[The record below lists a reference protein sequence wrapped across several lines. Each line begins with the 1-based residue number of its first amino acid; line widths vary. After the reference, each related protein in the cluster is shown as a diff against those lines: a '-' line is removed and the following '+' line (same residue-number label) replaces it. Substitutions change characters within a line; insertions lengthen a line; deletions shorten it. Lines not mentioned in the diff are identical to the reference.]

1 MQPILKVNL
10 TTWEIEE
17 FRVPAQW
24 EQDFLGGASLAAR
37 LLYSSLT
44 AELDPLSADSPLL
57 FMTGPLTGTAGPVV
71 GRFVVCGKGPATGRW
86 AESHIGGFWGPELRQ
101 AGYDGLWITGKAEA
115 PVYLWLNE
123 GRLEI
128 RDAKRVW
135 GQDTYEAQSLIRQE
149 VGQPRARVA
158 VIGPAGE
165 NGVLLA
171 GIFCDHGRAAGR
183 TGLGAVMGAKNLKAI
198 AVYGRLPLPLARP
211 ETLAVLRSAAN
222 RALKQEN
229 QSQVL
234 HVLGTSGAANF
245 AEYLGAMPAKY
256 YHQGNFPAVDAV
268 SGSRMAESILSGTSA
283 CQACVIACGRVV
295 TLEDGARRKGPEY
308 ETIVAFGPN
317 LLNDDLAAIV
327 RLGEL
332 CDRYGMDTISA
343 GNTIGLAFHLF
354 ERGMITAADTG
365 GLDLRWGNVAAV
377 EELIHLMARREGI
390 GAILAQGARRF
401 GRHFGA
407 EDEAVQVNGLEA
419 PWHDPR
425 GVSGMALVYATS
437 PRGACH
443 NRSDYFMVDWGNVN
457 EEAGTAFFPA
467 RAGAEKAANVARHQD
482 WRTIY
487 DSLVMCIFGNVSP
500 QAQVGLINA
509 ACGYDW
515 TIADMLRCGERG
527 WNLKRAI
534 NHRLGLTRADDK
546 LPKTWLEPYKEGGAA
561 GYIIPFDDMLSAY
574 YVARG
579 WDAQTGR
586 PTKEKLISLGLDE
599 AANDLWNIAL

>member
-10 TTWEIEE
+10 TTGQIEE
-17 FRVPAQW
+17 YCIPARW
-24 EQDFLGGASLAAR
+24 EQDFLGGASLGAR
-37 LLYSSLT
+37 LLYDVLT
-44 AELDPLSADSPLL
+44 ADLDPLSADAPLL
-57 FMTGPLTGTAGPVV
+57 FMTGPLTGTAGPVA
-71 GRFVVCGKGPATGRW
+71 GRFVICGKGPATGLW

-123 GRLEI
+123 GRLEV
-128 RDAKRVW
+128 RDARRVW
-135 GQDTYEAQSLIRQE
+135 EQDTYQAQSTIRQE

-171 GIFCDHGRAAGR
+171 GIFCDHGRTAGR
-183 TGLGAVMGAKNLKAI
+183 TGLGAVMGAKNLKAV
-198 AVYGRLPLPLARP
+198 AVYGRQGSLPLAHP
-211 ETLAVLRSAAN
+211 ETFAVLRSASN

-234 HVLGTSGAANF
+234 HALGTSSAANF
-245 AEYLGAMPAKY
+245 AEYLGAMPARY
-256 YHQGNFPAVDAV
+256 YHQGSFSQVDAV
-268 SGSRMAESILSGTSA
+268 SGSCVAESILSGASA

-308 ETIVAFGPN
+308 ETVVAFGPN
-317 LLNDDLAAIV
+317 LLNDDLPSIV

-332 CDRYGMDTISA
+332 CDRYGMDTIGV

-354 ERGMITAADTG
+354 ERGVITAADTG
-365 GLDLRWGNVAAV
+365 GLELTWGNVAAA
-377 EELIHLMARREGI
+377 EQLIHLTARREGI
-390 GAILAQGARRF
+390 GAFIAQGARRF

-407 EDEAVQVNGLEA
+407 EDEAVQVNGLEV
-419 PWHDPR
+419 PYHDPR

-443 NRSDYFMVDWGNVN
+443 NRSDYFMVDWGNIN
-457 EEAGTAFFPA
+457 EEAGIAFFSA
-467 RAGAEKAANVARHQD
+467 HAGAEKAVNVARHQD
-482 WRTIY
+482 WRTVY
-487 DSLVMCIFGNVSP
+487 DSLVMCIFGNLSP
-500 QAQVGLINA
+500 QTQVNLINA

-515 TIADMLRCGERG
+515 TVADMLRCGERG

-534 NHRLGLTRADDK
+534 NNRMGLTRANDK
-546 LPKTWLEPYKEGGAA
+546 LPKALLEPYREGGAE
-561 GYIIPFDDMLSAY
+561 GYVIPFDEMLEAY
-574 YVARG
+574 YAARG
-579 WDAQTGR
+579 WNPETGR
-586 PTKEKLISLGLDE
+586 PTREKLLALGLGE
-599 AANDLWNIAL
+599 IARDLWGE

>member
-10 TTWEIEE
+10 TTHEIEE
-17 FRVPAQW
+17 FHIPARW
-24 EQDFLGGASLAAR
+24 EQDFLGGASLGAR
-37 LLYSSLT
+37 LLYTSLT
-44 AELDPLSADSPLL
+44 ADLDPLSAEAPLL

-71 GRFVVCGKGPATGRW
+71 GRFVICGKGPATGRW

-101 AGYDGLWITGKAEA
+101 AGYDGLWIIGKAET
-115 PVYLWLNE
+115 PVYLWLHN

-128 RDAKRVW
+128 RDAVRMW
-135 GQDTYEAQSLIRQE
+135 GKDTYEAQSLIQE
-149 VGQPRARVA
+149 EIGQPRARVA

-183 TGLGAVMGAKNLKAI
+183 TGLGAVMGAKNLKAV
-198 AVYGRLPLPLARP
+198 AVHGDKRTLPLARAD
-211 ETLAVLRSAAN
+211 TFAALRSASN

-234 HVLGTSGAANF
+234 HALGTSSAANF
-245 AEYLGAMPAKY
+245 AEYLGAMPARY
-256 YHQGNFPAVDAV
+256 YHQGSFAQVDAI
-268 SGSRMAESILSGTSA
+268 SGSRMAESILSGASA

-317 LLNDDLAAIV
+317 LLNDDLSAIV

-332 CDRYGMDTISA
+332 CDRYGMDTIGV

-354 ERGMITAADTG
+354 EQGILSSADTG
-365 GLDLRWGNVAAV
+365 GLELTWGNVAVV
-377 EELIHLMARREGI
+377 EQLIHWMAHREGI

-407 EDEAVQVNGLEA
+407 EDEAVQVNGLEV
-419 PWHDPR
+419 PYHDPR

-443 NRSDYFMVDWGNVN
+443 NRSDYFMVDWGNIN
-457 EEAGTAFFPA
+457 EEAGIDFFPA

-482 WRTIY
+482 WRTVY
-487 DSLVMCIFGNVSP
+487 DSLVMCIFGNVP
-500 QAQVGLINA
+500 PHTQVELINA

-527 WNLKRAI
+527 WTLKRAI
-534 NHRLGLTRADDK
+534 NHRLGLTRANDK
-546 LPKTWLEPYKEGGAA
+546 LPKALLQPYQEGGAA
-561 GYIIPFDDMLSAY
+561 GYVIPFDEMLNAY
-574 YVARG
+574 YAARG
-579 WDAQTGR
+579 WDPSTGR
-586 PTKEKLISLGLDE
+586 PTREKLLSLGLDE
-599 AANDLWNIAL
+599 VADHLG